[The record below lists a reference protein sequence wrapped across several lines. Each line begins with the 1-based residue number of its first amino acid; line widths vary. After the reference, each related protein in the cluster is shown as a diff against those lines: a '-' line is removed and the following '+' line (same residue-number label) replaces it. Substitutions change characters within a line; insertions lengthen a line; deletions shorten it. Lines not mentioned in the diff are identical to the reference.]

1 MHKVVLDTTI
11 LVSAFLKPVSG
22 GASFDLL
29 RFGEEG
35 AFVFYLSE
43 EILEETIRVL
53 LTSKRN
59 RARYNYSVVEVEIY
73 GRSILNAAEI
83 VKDLPA
89 IRVVRDPNDD
99 AILATAIAARAD
111 YLVSRDKDL
120 LSLGEYDGIKI
131 VSPEAFLQ
139 VLRT

>member
-1 MHKVVLDTTI
+1 M
-11 LVSAFLKPVSG
+11 
-22 GASFDLL
+22 
-29 RFGEEG
+29 
-35 AFVFYLSE
+35 
-43 EILEETIRVL
+43 
-53 LTSKRN
+53 
-59 RARYNYSVVEVEIY
+59 EVEIY
-73 GRSILNAAEI
+73 VRSILNAAEI

-89 IRVVRDPNDD
+89 IPVVRDPNDD

-120 LSLGEYDGIKI
+120 LSLSEYDGIKI

>member
-1 MHKVVLDTTI
+1 M
-11 LVSAFLKPVSG
+11 
-22 GASFDLL
+22 
-29 RFGEEG
+29 
-35 AFVFYLSE
+35 
-43 EILEETIRVL
+43 
-53 LTSKRN
+53 
-59 RARYNYSVVEVEIY
+59 
-73 GRSILNAAEI
+73 
-83 VKDLPA
+83 
-89 IRVVRDPNDD
+89 RVVRDPNDD